1 MDGYDSIYGRK
12 SENFEGTR
20 PKTHREQAMDGYDS
34 IYGRKKNDLKGENK
48 DIKRMRALRQEK
60 KFKEAMKRGED
71 PYAPPSLE
79 DEDES
84 RRRKYRERTAAKKKE
99 YFKDNTNKFQN
110 ARDSDTRRRQWKE
123 RAENKA
129 PKVSDTNSVAV
140 SSKITKP
147 AIKDSTIPTTP
158 MDDSPVPTTP
168 MDEPEINK
176 GESSLSFSQFESLD
190 SGFQTEAP
198 SESVASQVRNAG
210 QDTTTAVR
218 DASMLV
224 HDI

>member
-1 MDGYDSIYGRK
+1 M
-12 SENFEGTR
+12 E
-20 PKTHREQAMDGYDS
+20 
-34 IYGRKKNDLKGENK
+34 
-48 DIKRMRALRQEK
+48 
-60 KFKEAMKRGED
+60 
-71 PYAPPSLE
+71 
-79 DEDES
+79 
-84 RRRKYRERTAAKKKE
+84 
-99 YFKDNTNKFQN
+99 
-110 ARDSDTRRRQWKE
+110 
-123 RAENKA
+123 AENEA
-129 PKVSDTNSVAV
+129 PKVSDTNSSAV

-147 AIKDSTIPTTP
+147 AINLSTDDSTIPTTP